1 MLPSQGCSCRFPT
14 AWPLTKGSSP
24 SQVHRICGRL
34 STFRAGRLA
43 CELQSLSWGVLQV
56 FPSLPVPS
64 CLEIIIS
71 SFEPPKASLM
81 GSREASG
88 LGSSGFHST
97 LFVSRLCLFCFRC
110 PCTQNW
116 LFCHPVFLPF
126 VLVSTIPL
134 TVSTHLSILNLLLF
148 PPNPCCNKQA
158 SSSQYWIGLV
168 NISLPRAME
177 DVVWSLKNWKLCM
190 EQDCFITACK
200 DPCGIAS
207 TVGCRPCA
215 RGALIPRWRERESLM
230 FAQNP
235 QLCVSKLS
243 SDWRLLCNWGM
254 DRRV

>member
-1 MLPSQGCSCRFPT
+1 
-14 AWPLTKGSSP
+14 
-24 SQVHRICGRL
+24 
-34 STFRAGRLA
+34 
-43 CELQSLSWGVLQV
+43 
-56 FPSLPVPS
+56 
-64 CLEIIIS
+64 
-71 SFEPPKASLM
+71 M

-215 RGALIPRWRERESLM
+215 RGALIPRWRERER
-230 FAQNP
+230 A
-235 QLCVSKLS
+235 LCLLRTLSYVFQSCPVTGGCYAIGEWIEGCRHPLVQGSKERR
-243 SDWRLLCNWGM
+243 DPRVHMYLCIYRTKATLYVQKDG
-254 DRRV
+254 